1 MKTGDI
7 LLIVL
12 DCFNVFVAW
21 LCMLLGKCGR
31 GELCDDVIN
40 RRVVSLCVCY
50 LLYVYIFFDNGCW
63 WLVWRGFR
71 GIFVNIGEVE
81 PSVKVKTSQRSI
93 WWKGVNGFIDLLNE
107 RMYFKW

>member
-7 LLIVL
+7 VLTVL

-50 LLYVYIFFDNGCW
+50 LLYVYIFFDKRM
-63 WLVWRGFR
+63 LVVSLAWISRYICEYR
-71 GIFVNIGEVE
+71 
-81 PSVKVKTSQRSI
+81 
-93 WWKGVNGFIDLLNE
+93 
-107 RMYFKW
+107 